1 MDWWEYFSAIFYDS
15 TSPAFFSAEFAR
27 ELVVAFVIFLI
38 GWAAS
43 LRSSRKRMRQ
53 RAIDD
58 LILAQKELH
67 SRAFPEDWSQ
77 NGRREE
83 WMLAPFV
90 DRVSSVVRNLVEEDL
105 LKDPEKRIIEHYPF
119 ALQAFV
125 QQWAV
130 TINRGQRYHSKY
142 NQTYLI
148 LQQFVELAA
157 SRQVS
162 RLNGLIQNLEH
173 GPEIFVAAE

>member
-1 MDWWEYFSAIFYDS
+1 MGWLEYITAIFYDAD
-15 TSPAFFSAEFAR
+15 SPAYFSADFAR
-27 ELVVAFVIFLI
+27 ELLVAFVIFLI

-43 LRSSRKRMRQ
+43 LRSSRRRLRQ

-58 LILAQKELH
+58 LVLAQKELH
-67 SRAFPEDWSQ
+67 SRAYPDDWSQ

-90 DRVSSVVRNLVEEDL
+90 DRVSSVVRNLIEEDL
-105 LKDPEKRIIEHYPF
+105 LKAKEKEIVERYPF
-119 ALQAFV
+119 ALTAFV
-125 QQWAV
+125 EQWAS
-130 TINRGQRYHSKY
+130 TMSRGPRYHTKY
-142 NQTYLI
+142 NETYLT

-157 SRQVS
+157 PRQLS
-162 RLNGLIQNLEH
+162 RLDGLIENLDV